1 MTKYPP
7 KHLVELNGT
16 ESEKELDS
24 MAIYDL
30 ATENQ
35 ELTARLREA
44 EKVID
49 LIIRKSARW
58 KQLGLAQTV
67 LSIGW
72 LMECESYRQKFPKEE
87 L

>member
-16 ESEKELDS
+16 ESDKELAD

-35 ELTARLREA
+35 DLCKALRQVKSSLKNA
-44 EKVID
+44 D
-49 LIIRKSARW
+49 LDENQGDWQERASLCISIINKA
-58 KQLGLAQTV
+58 L
-67 LSIGW
+67 
-72 LMECESYRQKFPKEE
+72 EE
-87 L
+87 DE